1 MLCHGPSRVGRGRA
15 LLGLTPPQPLLAL
28 GTPGFL
34 QEAPV
39 DESEASDWIAC
50 IVNLRYL
57 KTKLSRLNLTKADR
71 EIAELK
77 AQFRKED
84 LALVKEGRSGEIAL
98 RNRRLMGLADGARTR
113 LVGFGG
119 VRFE

>member
-1 MLCHGPSRVGRGRA
+1 M
-15 LLGLTPPQPLLAL
+15 
-28 GTPGFL
+28 
-34 QEAPV
+34 
-39 DESEASDWIAC
+39 
-50 IVNLRYL
+50 NLRYL

-77 AQFRKED
+77 AQFRQED